1 MFNGKIHYPGS
12 KIVIGL
18 EMLGVYWSYVCQLS
32 YQVIGHLMSS
42 LIATACIKRSPCP
55 IQVGQPQI
63 ARGPRIF
70 RRPCRSSVILGPGDS
85 HPPSGND
92 YSVTIAWPAR
102 KSQLSGKS
110 PPKKLSTVKLN
121 SCLVDWELDG
131 LLAVWHGLTGRINTS
146 TFFGYMS
153 FSLLWGYKD
162 WTNMD
167 LVVYTWLLF
176 QPNPMGLPSGI
187 LHTQTHTHTHTHKN
201 KSECQ
206 GNKEP
211 TDIQTYKQTSSHT
224 RARTHTHVYACIIHK
239 FNVMTQWNT
248 QNSKLPNMHSNH
260 HVSQNMGTNF
270 ANMTLQKKTH
280 LFTWCCSREPCVLPP
295 KYETLPN
302 TVFFLHDS
310 NARLMW

>member
-1 MFNGKIHYPGS
+1 
-12 KIVIGL
+12 
-18 EMLGVYWSYVCQLS
+18 
-32 YQVIGHLMSS
+32 MSS

-55 IQVGQPQI
+55 IQVGQRQI

-187 LHTQTHTHTHTHKN
+187 LHTQTHTHTHTHTKTSQNVRATKN
-201 KSECQ
+201 Q
-206 GNKEP
+206 
-211 TDIQTYKQTSSHT
+211 QTYKHTSKQ
-224 RARTHTHVYACIIHK
+224 ARTHAHAHTHTCMPV
-239 FNVMTQWNT
+239 
-248 QNSKLPNMHSNH
+248 
-260 HVSQNMGTNF
+260 
-270 ANMTLQKKTH
+270 
-280 LFTWCCSREPCVLPP
+280 
-295 KYETLPN
+295 
-302 TVFFLHDS
+302 
-310 NARLMW
+310 